1 MEVLQTIKENKQKVI
16 DGYINCIPNPFNGMK
31 KYFSGIFP
39 GALVCITAETSVGKT
54 SLAKYIYVFSVADY
68 ILSLKNQSDLDY
80 VCYWFGLEESV
91 EEFDIS
97 IIQYALAKYY
107 NVNKT
112 QDELLSRINPLDEE
126 TIKLIESNIIQDYF
140 NLVKKF
146 IIFDDRTS
154 NPTGIYKQ
162 CRNLSYSR
170 GKHINK
176 TIETKDGPI
185 EVYSHYRP
193 NNANEIVAVV
203 IDNVNILEPE
213 KNDLGIPLDLS
224 GSIDRMVNSY
234 ARKQMSKH
242 WNWHI
247 CCVQQQQMAAG
258 DLNHFKA
265 GRLEPEPQKLGDNIK
280 VARSYQVILGL
291 FSPYKHKLNNYY
303 SYQIVESDKSPG
315 LEDCF
320 RSIHMC
326 KNRFGRTG
334 VAEPIFFNPKGFS
347 FESLPKPDDKLA
359 ISNFINKKNQILN
372 E

>member
-146 IIFDDRTS
+146 V
-154 NPTGIYKQ
+154 K
-162 CRNLSYSR
+162 
-170 GKHINK
+170 
-176 TIETKDGPI
+176 
-185 EVYSHYRP
+185 
-193 NNANEIVAVV
+193 
-203 IDNVNILEPE
+203 
-213 KNDLGIPLDLS
+213 
-224 GSIDRMVNSY
+224 
-234 ARKQMSKH
+234 
-242 WNWHI
+242 
-247 CCVQQQQMAAG
+247 
-258 DLNHFKA
+258 
-265 GRLEPEPQKLGDNIK
+265 
-280 VARSYQVILGL
+280 
-291 FSPYKHKLNNYY
+291 
-303 SYQIVESDKSPG
+303 
-315 LEDCF
+315 
-320 RSIHMC
+320 
-326 KNRFGRTG
+326 
-334 VAEPIFFNPKGFS
+334 
-347 FESLPKPDDKLA
+347 
-359 ISNFINKKNQILN
+359 
-372 E
+372 

>member
-16 DGYINCIPNPFNGMK
+16 EGYINCIPNPFNGMK

-91 EEFDIS
+91 EEFEIS

-162 CRNLSYSR
+162 RQTY
-170 GKHINK
+170 KQ
-176 TIETKDGPI
+176 
-185 EVYSHYRP
+185 
-193 NNANEIVAVV
+193 NN
-203 IDNVNILEPE
+203 
-213 KNDLGIPLDLS
+213 
-224 GSIDRMVNSY
+224 
-234 ARKQMSKH
+234 
-242 WNWHI
+242 
-247 CCVQQQQMAAG
+247 
-258 DLNHFKA
+258 
-265 GRLEPEPQKLGDNIK
+265 
-280 VARSYQVILGL
+280 
-291 FSPYKHKLNNYY
+291 
-303 SYQIVESDKSPG
+303 
-315 LEDCF
+315 
-320 RSIHMC
+320 
-326 KNRFGRTG
+326 
-334 VAEPIFFNPKGFS
+334 
-347 FESLPKPDDKLA
+347 
-359 ISNFINKKNQILN
+359 
-372 E
+372 